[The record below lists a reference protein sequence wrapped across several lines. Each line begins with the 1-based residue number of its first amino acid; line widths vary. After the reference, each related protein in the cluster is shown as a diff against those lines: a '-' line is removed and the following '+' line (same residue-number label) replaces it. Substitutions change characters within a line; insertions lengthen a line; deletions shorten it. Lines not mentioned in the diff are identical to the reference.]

1 MATMTAPLAAPPPM
15 PALPP
20 PDTKRSHVRGVR
32 KAAILMTVL
41 DDEGCAAVL
50 RLLNEDQVHD
60 VTREITRLNEVS
72 DEERQV
78 VLNDFMLAQS
88 AGGALHSG
96 GIEYATNVLMAAF
109 GPEAGKRIVSRVMK
123 SLGLEVV
130 NMDSLQRAD
139 PQALA
144 RVVHGEHPQ
153 TIALILSHVGPSHAA
168 KLLSSL
174 PAQTR
179 AEVARRMAS
188 LDQISPEVVNKI
200 AKTVSSKLR
209 LLGETSLETY
219 GGVRAVADVLNRV
232 DAKTGEEI
240 LEHIASKEP
249 TLGQAIRNLMF
260 VFEDLLNA
268 EEQAI
273 RTLTG
278 KLDRKTLVTALKG
291 AAPALRDL
299 FTKAMSARAAQ
310 MLGEDMEALGP
321 VRLRNVE
328 EAQQAIIA
336 LARQMEAAGELSLKP
351 SSGDRFVV

>member
-1 MATMTAPLAAPPPM
+1 
-15 PALPP
+15 
-20 PDTKRSHVRGVR
+20 
-32 KAAILMTVL
+32 
-41 DDEGCAAVL
+41 
-50 RLLNEDQVHD
+50 
-60 VTREITRLNEVS
+60 
-72 DEERQV
+72 
-78 VLNDFMLAQS
+78 
-88 AGGALHSG
+88 
-96 GIEYATNVLMAAF
+96 MAAF

-144 RVVHGEHPQ
+144 KVVHGEHPQ

-174 PAQTR
+174 PAATR

-200 AKTVSSKLR
+200 AKTISAKLR

-232 DAKTGEEI
+232 EAKTGEEI
-240 LEHIASKEP
+240 LEHIAAKEP

-260 VFEDLLNA
+260 VFEDLLNVD
-268 EEQAI
+268 EQAI
-273 RTLTG
+273 KALMA
-278 KLDRKTLVTALKG
+278 KVDRKMLVTALKG
-291 AAPALRDL
+291 ATPRLKEL
-299 FTKAMSARAAQ
+299 FTSSMSERAAQ
-310 MLGEDMEALGP
+310 MLAEDMEALGP
-321 VRLRNVE
+321 VRIRNVE
-328 EAQQAIIA
+328 EAQQGIIQ
-336 LARQMEAAGELSLKP
+336 LARQMEAAGEVSLRP